1 MIPQHLSTSS
11 QSSQREIEKSP
22 RKDSPED
29 VGLPPSQMESS
40 LVSNTSRLS
49 VCTDCT
55 GSSEEN
61 ENKFFDD
68 DYHDQQQLILNS
80 EEEQTFDD
88 QTLFDVV
95 DGLLQIQ
102 GDSGKQLSN
111 DNKEAEGIRTAGQ
124 PPVQRV
130 KEILEEESERDRKV
144 SVDTLSSVE
153 TDICML
159 DLEDG

>member
-1 MIPQHLSTSS
+1 M
-11 QSSQREIEKSP
+11 
-22 RKDSPED
+22 
-29 VGLPPSQMESS
+29 
-40 LVSNTSRLS
+40 VSNTSRLS

-68 DYHDQQQLILNS
+68 DYNDQQQLILNS
-80 EEEQTFDD
+80 EEEQTYDD
-88 QTLFDVV
+88 PTLFDVV
-95 DGLLQIQ
+95 DGLLQ
-102 GDSGKQLSN
+102 GDTNNQLRN
-111 DNKEAEGIRTAGQ
+111 DNREAEGIRTAGQ

-159 DLEDG
+159 DLDDG